1 MKKIDSVHFVN
12 ALAELTSHNDR
23 EIIERSLLETLS
35 EYHGAEEYWLYQ
47 VLTIQPELS
56 LGLLAYAANG
66 RIVISEHAVKQQLPE
81 QITQNVIETILGAK
95 VAVVQPQDASQ
106 DTYTIYPA
114 LDHNQEVFAILIER
128 AHEIVYESQRLA
140 HGFLRVYA
148 NYLRLLEL
156 NRRDKL
162 TGLLN
167 RETLEQEITRII
179 ILNNECIPPGLPK
192 EPEVEDES
200 RQHKGELK
208 HWLGVLDID
217 HFKRINDTFGHVY
230 GDEILILVSR
240 LMEKSVRGYDLIF
253 RYGGEEFV
261 ILLKAFDR
269 DDARNTFER
278 IRTAVGHHNYAKV
291 EQVTVSIG
299 VIEIGHQ
306 TGPAE
311 VIEHADEALY
321 YAKTNGRDQVHFYED
336 LVAAGE
342 IQPVAPK
349 VESGGI
355 SFF

>member
-56 LGLLAYAANG
+56 LGLLAYAAGG
-66 RIVISEHAVKQQLPE
+66 RIVVSEHAVKQQLPE
-81 QITQNVIETILGAK
+81 QITQNVAEAILEAK
-95 VAVVQPQDASQ
+95 VAVAQTAEPSGDIF
-106 DTYTIYPA
+106 TIYPA

-128 AHEIVYESQRLA
+128 ANEIVYESQRLA

-192 EPEVEDES
+192 EPEVEEDS
-200 RQHKGELK
+200 RLKKGELK
-208 HWLGVLDID
+208 HWLGVLDVD
-217 HFKRINDTFGHVY
+217 HFKRVNDTFGHIY
-230 GDEILILVSR
+230 GDEILILVAR
-240 LMEKSVRGYDLIF
+240 IMEQSVRGYDLIF

-261 ILLKAFDR
+261 ILLKAFDF
-269 DDARNTFER
+269 DDARSAFER
-278 IRTAVGHHNYAKV
+278 IRTAIGTHNYAKA

-299 VIEIGHQ
+299 VIEIEQQ

-321 YAKTNGRDQVHFYED
+321 YAKDHGRDQVQFYDE
-336 LVAAGE
+336 LVTLGKIRPTVQE
-342 IQPVAPK
+342 

>member
-56 LGLLAYAANG
+56 LGLLAYAAEG
-66 RIVISEHAVKQQLPE
+66 RIVVSEHAVKQQLPD
-81 QITQNVIETILGAK
+81 QITQNVAEAILEAK
-95 VAVVQPQDASQ
+95 VTVAQTPDASR
-106 DTYTIYPA
+106 DIFTIYPA

-128 AHEIVYESQRLA
+128 ANEIVYESQRLA

-192 EPEVEDES
+192 EPKVTKES
-200 RQHKGELK
+200 RQKKGELK

-217 HFKRINDTFGHVY
+217 HFKRINDTFGHIY
-230 GDEILILVSR
+230 GDEILILVAR
-240 LMEKSVRGYDLIF
+240 IMEQSVRGYDLIF

-261 ILLKAFDR
+261 ILLKAFDY
-269 DDARNTFER
+269 DDAQSAFER
-278 IRTAVGHHNYAKV
+278 IRSSVGSHNYAKA

-306 TGPAE
+306 TGLAE
-311 VIEHADEALY
+311 VIERADEALY
-321 YAKTNGRDQVHFYED
+321 YAKGNGRDQVQFYNE
-336 LVAAGE
+336 LVATGALE
-342 IQPVAPK
+342 PTVQK